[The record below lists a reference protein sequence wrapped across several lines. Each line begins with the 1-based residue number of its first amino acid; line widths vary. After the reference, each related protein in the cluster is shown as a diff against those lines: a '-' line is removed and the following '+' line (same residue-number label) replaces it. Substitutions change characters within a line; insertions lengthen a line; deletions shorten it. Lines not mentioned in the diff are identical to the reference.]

1 MIRKRKNHLADLMM
15 IIIIT
20 RYINS
25 KLPKKKQTLAF
36 SATFTEDLLATF
48 QNMMCQPQIVR
59 LTTDVPE
66 LEGNKKNRVYIYVK
80 LS

>member
-1 MIRKRKNHLADLMM
+1 MMI

-20 RYINS
+20 RYINN

-36 SATFTEDLLATF
+36 SATFTEDLLDSF

-66 LEGNKKNRVYIYVK
+66 LEGNKIQSINLYIYIYVC
-80 LS
+80 